1 MIHINFSLRNPFSNV
16 FKSKILL
23 NTRVFEH
30 KFIEVEYIRDTDIIG
45 LWFDLTMRQ
54 SHAGIRFGLSLLSFG
69 IYFTFEDVR
78 HWNRNNNCWE
88 KYDDE
93 IEGC

>member
-1 MIHINFSLRNPFSNV
+1 MINFSFSLRNPFSKL
-16 FKSKILL
+16 FKSTMLV
-23 NTRVFEH
+23 NTQVFEH
-30 KFIEVEYIRDTDIIG
+30 KFIEIEYTRNNEFIG
-45 LWFDLTMRQ
+45 CWFNWSCRQ
-54 SHAGIRFGLSLLSFG
+54 SHAGISFGLSLLSFG

-78 HWNRNNNCWE
+78 HWNCDNNCWE